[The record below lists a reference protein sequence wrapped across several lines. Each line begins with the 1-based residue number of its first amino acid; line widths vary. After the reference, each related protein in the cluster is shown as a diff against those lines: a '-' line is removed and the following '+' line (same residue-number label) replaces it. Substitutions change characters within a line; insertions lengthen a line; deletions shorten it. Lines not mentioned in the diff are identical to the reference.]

1 MNRICILAISL
12 CAGLICSSIQ
22 AQPVFTYGNMT
33 VSKEEF
39 LRAYNKSKTTG
50 DDREKSIRE
59 YVDLYANFKMKVKE
73 AFDMKLD
80 TTDQYKGDVQN
91 FRRQIA
97 ENYLIDEPMMNRM
110 MQEAFE
116 RSQYDLH
123 IVRYSVAMED
133 GADPSDTL
141 LRYQAIQE
149 LIKSW
154 STGKSLDEISI
165 NPLVNTTDMGFI
177 TAFSL
182 PYVYEN
188 MVYALKE
195 GGYTAPYRSKR
206 SWNVFRLV
214 KKRPAAGK
222 WKVAQILLTMPP
234 DADVPLMK
242 TIQKKADSIYALLQ
256 QGADFAG
263 QARLCSDDKLTY
275 LNGGE
280 LPEFGTG
287 KYDAAFESYVHAMKK
302 DGDIAP
308 PFSTSFGF
316 HILKRLGFTP
326 IPADPRDEAFQYEL
340 KQKILQDD
348 RIRMAKESFSRDVM
362 RRISLKPTNAVKKE
376 DLFRFADTV
385 IIRFKEPELTK
396 QTAISQKT
404 IFTHERGKLTGAD
417 WLRFVLEYKN
427 NPELYSMETNEQ
439 LWTLYQTFAPLEV
452 YKEQLE
458 VFNSNFGF
466 QMQEFREG
474 NLLFEIM
481 EKRIWNKASE
491 DSLGLLNHY
500 EANKSNYRWN
510 ASADMIVVNA
520 VTEEMA
526 AAAKTE
532 LERGVNWRDLLE
544 ANQGEIQAD
553 SGRFE
558 LAQVNGDSTATPGSY
573 SKVINHADGTAG
585 FIYYI
590 QFYPENDQRKF
601 EDAKGLV
608 INEYQMIL
616 EKRWVEALRKK
627 YPVSVNE
634 GVLKS
639 IIRAD

>member
-1 MNRICILAISL
+1 MNRLCIFIIL
-12 CAGLICSSIQ
+12 CVVLVSPSTQ
-22 AQPVFTYGNMT
+22 AQTVFTYGNLS

-50 DDREKSIRE
+50 TDREKSIRE
-59 YVDLYANFKMKVKE
+59 YVDLYANFKMKIKE
-73 AFDMKLD
+73 AIDMKLD

-97 ENYLIDEPMMNRM
+97 ENYLIDESMMNKM
-110 MQEAFE
+110 MKEAFE

-123 IVRYSVAMED
+123 IVRYSASIED
-133 GADPSDTL
+133 GASPSDTL
-141 LRYQAIQE
+141 QRYQAM
-149 LIKSW
+149 LDLVKTLA
-154 STGKSLDEISI
+154 TGKNPDEATF
-165 NPLVNTTDMGFI
+165 NPIVNITDMGYI

-188 MVYALKE
+188 MVYALNE
-195 GGYTAPYRSKR
+195 GGYTNPYRSKR

-222 WKVAQILLTMPP
+222 WRVAQILLTMPP
-234 DADVPLMK
+234 DADVPLIK
-242 TIQKKADSIYALLQ
+242 SIQKKADSIFSLLQ

-263 QARLCSDDKLTY
+263 QARMFSDDKLTY

-287 KYDAAFESYVHAMKK
+287 KYDAAFESHVHSMKK

-326 IPADPRDEAFQYEL
+326 IPSDPNDEAFQYEL
-340 KQKILQDD
+340 KQKLFQDD
-348 RIRMAKESFSRDVM
+348 RIRLAKESFSRDVVK
-362 RRISLKPTNAVKKE
+362 RISLKPTNTVNKE
-376 DLFRFADTV
+376 DLYRFADTV
-385 IIRFKEPELTK
+385 IIRFKEPELSQK
-396 QTAISQKT
+396 TAISPKV
-404 IFTHERGKLTGAD
+404 IFTHEKGKLTGAD
-417 WLRFVLEYKN
+417 WLRFVLDYKN
-427 NPELYSMETNEQ
+427 NPELYNMETNEQ
-439 LWTLYQTFAPLEV
+439 LWNLYQTYAPLEV
-452 YKEQLE
+452 YKDQLE
-458 VFNSNFGF
+458 SFDQNFGF

-491 DSLGLLNHY
+491 DSINLLKHY
-500 EANKSNYRWN
+500 ESNKGNYRWN
-510 ASADMIVVNA
+510 SSADMVVVNA
-520 VTEEMA
+520 VSEDLA
-526 AAAKTE
+526 AAAKAE
-532 LERGVNWRDLLE
+532 LERGVNWRELLE
-544 ANQGEIQAD
+544 VNQGEIQGD

-558 LAQVNGDSTATPGSY
+558 LAQVNGDSTAAPESY

-590 QFYPENDQRKF
+590 RFYPQNDMRKF

-616 EKRWVEALRKK
+616 EKKWVEALRKK
-627 YPVSVNE
+627 YPVSINE
-634 GVLKS
+634 FVLKN
-639 IIRAD
+639 IIRMN